1 MKKYKKYNFRNKFL
15 EIEVIL
21 RTKGTI
27 AKESQNYLREKNA
40 IKDFGFVNAIFNYYV

>member
-21 RTKGTI
+21 RTKGAI
-27 AKESQNYLREKNA
+27 AKESQNYLREKSSN
-40 IKDFGFVNAIFNYYV
+40 KDF